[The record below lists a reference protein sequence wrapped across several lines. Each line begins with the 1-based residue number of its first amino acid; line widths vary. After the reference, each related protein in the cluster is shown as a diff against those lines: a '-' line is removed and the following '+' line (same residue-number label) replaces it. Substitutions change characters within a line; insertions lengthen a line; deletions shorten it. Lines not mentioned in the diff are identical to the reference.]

1 MWSPDGRRIARGDHE
16 FQWMAAKGYVVLYIN
31 PRGSTS
37 YGQDF
42 GNIIQY
48 HYPGTTIAT

>member
-1 MWSPDGRRIARGDHE
+1 
-16 FQWMAAKGYVVLYIN
+16 MAAKGYVVLYIN

-42 GNIIQY
+42 ANIIQY
-48 HYPGTTIAT
+48 HYPGDDYRDLMAGSG